1 MPVARPRKEGVLVR
15 WALSPAFTNNYTPI
29 QVCVNIEFYK
39 LSGFWSDLGT
49 AKYLRVS
56 GLCSGISEG
65 RVWPLVWLVWVK
77 HGHILT
83 LLSHLRSATHTRL
96 TFLALM
102 LIHIL
107 MLRKTL

>member
-1 MPVARPRKEGVLVR
+1 MPVARPREEGVLVR

-29 QVCVNIEFYK
+29 WVCVNIEFYK
-39 LSGFWSDLGT
+39 LSGIWSGLGT
-49 AKYLRVS
+49 ATYLRVS

-65 RVWPLVWLVWVK
+65 SVWYLVWLVWVK
-77 HGHILT
+77 HGHGLS

-96 TFLALM
+96 TFLALA
-102 LIHIL
+102 LVHFI